1 LGCRTCSISIRRLW
15 LEPSGTTTTT
25 RLPRDSLLSRRSPA
39 KEDGE
44 GGWIC
49 ISAIRMKFTRR
60 GGQAPAETFK
70 EKNLRKM
77 NVKCLDPTM
86 TIYLCATGFFD
97 CSTLNV

>member
-1 LGCRTCSISIRRLW
+1 LA
-15 LEPSGTTTTT
+15 LEANQLTLLITVVGAQFIPFVGEIL

-49 ISAIRMKFTRR
+49 ISAIRMEFTRR

-70 EKNLRKM
+70 EKNLQK
-77 NVKCLDPTM
+77 
-86 TIYLCATGFFD
+86 
-97 CSTLNV
+97 